1 MDRVVIKGGA
11 PMDFL
16 LYPLA
21 IALLLYVLY
30 TMFNISRENGIGT
43 LIVYCVIIVILAAFG
58 L

>member
-1 MDRVVIKGGA
+1 
-11 PMDFL
+11 MDFL

>member
-1 MDRVVIKGGA
+1 
-11 PMDFL
+11 MDFL

-30 TMFNISRENGIGT
+30 TMFTISREKGIGA